1 MDVTDRSCGDCS
13 LCCTVLRVDDLQ
25 KLGGVSCLH
34 QNESGPG
41 CSIHARRP
49 EICRGY
55 RCLWL
60 QGGLPEESRPDR
72 LGAVL
77 DIVHDGAQARLEI
90 RQVRPSC
97 FDASP
102 ELAEIATRY
111 RASMPVRITD
121 VEEVMEADRAYLVLL
136 PGGEEH
142 RVCGEW
148 TEIHRPG
155 QPVEKRR
162 LSLIERWVRRGM
174 LGWQRL
180 RLRRAGKTGPT
191 SAL

>member
-1 MDVTDRSCGDCS
+1 M
-13 LCCTVLRVDDLQ
+13 
-25 KLGGVSCLH
+25 
-34 QNESGPG
+34 
-41 CSIHARRP
+41 
-49 EICRGY
+49 
-55 RCLWL
+55 
-60 QGGLPEESRPDR
+60 
-72 LGAVL
+72 

-90 RQVRPSC
+90 RQIRPGI
-97 FDASP
+97 FDAST
-102 ELAEIATRY
+102 ELVEIAKHY

-121 VEEVMEADRAYLVLL
+121 VEEVMEADRAYRVLL

-155 QPVEKRR
+155 QPVENRR
-162 LSLIERWVRRGM
+162 LSPIERWVRRGI

-180 RLRRAGKTGPT
+180 RLRRAGQKGLT